1 MACSC
6 GGCAERWRVSSIR
19 AAAAVA
25 IVVAARDEPDSPHV
39 NLAVGIDHAR
49 FRLQLEDSAILVLP
63 LVTLASRIIEI
74 K

>member
-1 MACSC
+1 M
-6 GGCAERWRVSSIR
+6 
-19 AAAAVA
+19 A